1 MKGCKMERLRR
12 SVAPVVLVLIIVVV
26 LVAGFAYGYNRKE
39 VAREQE
45 YATQQARDELQQLKG
60 EVRIIQFLS
69 VRSDFSEIGLQEA
82 LKEQLQNSIERVENS
97 DNQYLQD
104 VSIPI
109 AEDSVLVACDE
120 ATEYINHWLEEIG

>member
-1 MKGCKMERLRR
+1 MERLRR

-60 EVRIIQFLS
+60 KIQLIQRLS
-69 VRSDFSEIGLQEA
+69 VTEEFYSISMQDN
-82 LKEQLQNSIERVENS
+82 LKKQLQDGIEEVEES

-109 AEDSVLVACDE
+109 SSETNVLEACNE
-120 ATEYINHWLEEIG
+120 AGDYVNHWLEEIG